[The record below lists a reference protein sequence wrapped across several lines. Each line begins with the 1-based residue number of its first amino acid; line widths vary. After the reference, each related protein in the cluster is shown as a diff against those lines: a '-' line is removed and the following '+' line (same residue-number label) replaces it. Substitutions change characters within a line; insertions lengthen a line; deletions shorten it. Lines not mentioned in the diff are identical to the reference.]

1 MNLSRTEIEYNFNNW
16 LNAWNNHDLE
26 GVLDFMHKN
35 VTFENWNGN
44 ITTGKKNLRKAWTHW
59 FLHHGN
65 FNFIPEDFFID
76 EKEQKMTFAW
86 QLDWP
91 SLERNYIG
99 KKESRKGVDVM
110 QLKEGK
116 IFKKNTYSKTIL
128 LINDKKVSL
137 YHV

>member
-1 MNLSRTEIEYNFNNW
+1 MNLSRVEIENYFITW
-16 LNAWNNHDLE
+16 LKAWNNHDLE
-26 GVLDFMHKN
+26 GVLSFMHEDII
-35 VTFENWNGN
+35 FENWNGSIISSKN
-44 ITTGKKNLRKAWTHW
+44 NLRKVWTPW

-65 FNFIPEDFFID
+65 FKFILEDYFID
-76 EKEQKMTFAW
+76 ESEQKMTFAW

-99 KKESRKGVDVM
+99 KKESRNGVDIM

-128 LINDKKVSL
+128 LIDDKKVQLHSG
-137 YHV
+137 